1 MTKLDFNGC
10 TGKQP
15 VCHTNQE
22 LVQLIRDFKFD
33 MSHFE
38 KVLLHINIQVPY
50 VPK

>member
-22 LVQLIRDFKFD
+22 LVKLRNLLICFLER
-33 MSHFE
+33 
-38 KVLLHINIQVPY
+38 L
-50 VPK
+50 

>member
-1 MTKLDFNGC
+1 MLSGTIVSSRELF
-10 TGKQP
+10 P
-15 VCHTNQE
+15 VL